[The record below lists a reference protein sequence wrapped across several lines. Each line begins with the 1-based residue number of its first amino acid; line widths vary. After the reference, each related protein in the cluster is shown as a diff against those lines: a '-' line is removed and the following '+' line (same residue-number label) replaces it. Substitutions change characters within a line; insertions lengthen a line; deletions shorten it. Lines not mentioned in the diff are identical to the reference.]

1 MFGYILT
8 IATGRL
14 ADNAT
19 LTYTQQ
25 GTACL
30 KFRLL
35 ATLGAK
41 QHERVEAVNCVLWGE
56 RAEKLAN
63 HCTKG
68 KIVTVDGEPV
78 TSSWE
83 KEGVKHY
90 RTEIRVN
97 NFKFTGGNG
106 KAATTEPDEDGPV
119 DYE

>member
-35 ATLGAK
+35 ATLDAL
-41 QHERVEAVNCVLWGE
+41 HAYPAIILCPPHLVEKWLRNGMSSPANRLWNIKHRTQTFKLLRSVENVL
-56 RAEKLAN
+56 EK
-63 HCTKG
+63 
-68 KIVTVDGEPV
+68 
-78 TSSWE
+78 
-83 KEGVKHY
+83 
-90 RTEIRVN
+90 
-97 NFKFTGGNG
+97 TGINE
-106 KAATTEPDEDGPV
+106 AFF
-119 DYE
+119 